1 MSSHWLS
8 WLTPSGIR
16 NNSRWFSKRRVKRYH
31 VIQAAIDRL
40 RARTYLEIGV
50 SRGTT
55 FERIDVAV
63 KIGVDPIE
71 PSEKVLR
78 VLAGGNA
85 RYFQMTSDE
94 FFQHHGDKFDGG
106 VDLAFVDGLHN
117 YAQSLR
123 DVENCL
129 RHLRPGGVV
138 LMHDCYPREEA
149 MAVPAPSREEARK
162 MNVPGWKEQWTGDVW
177 KTVVHLRSTR
187 NDLKVCV
194 LDCDFG
200 IGVVVPV
207 DVGPSHAGPNRAGRL
222 LGYSADE
229 IPELP
234 YAELAGDPKSLLD
247 LRHPISL
254 GGVLDERASRAA

>member
-1 MSSHWLS
+1 
-8 WLTPSGIR
+8 
-16 NNSRWFSKRRVKRYH
+16 VKRYH

-55 FERIDVAV
+55 FEKIEVPM
-63 KIGVDPIE
+63 KIGVDPID

-78 VLAGGNA
+78 VLARGSA

-94 FFQHHGDKFDGG
+94 FFQHQADVLDGDKLEGG

-129 RHLRPGGVV
+129 RYLKPGGVV

-149 MAVPAPSREEARK
+149 MAVPAPSREDARK

-187 NDLKVCV
+187 NDMKVCV

-200 IGVVVPV
+200 IGVVIPV
-207 DVGPSHAGPNRAGRL
+207 RVGPSRVGPSRVGKL
-222 LGYSADE
+222 LEYSADE

-234 YAELAGDPKSLLD
+234 YGELAKDPKSLLD

-254 GGVLDERASRAA
+254 GSVLDERASRAA